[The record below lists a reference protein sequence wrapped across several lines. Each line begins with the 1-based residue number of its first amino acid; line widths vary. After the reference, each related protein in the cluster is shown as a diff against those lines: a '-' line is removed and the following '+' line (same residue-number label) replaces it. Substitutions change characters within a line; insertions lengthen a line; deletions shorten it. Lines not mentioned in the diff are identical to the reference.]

1 MLSVGTRLIT
11 LRIKMKNIYAMVLE
25 VNRPQVS
32 EAVRIGLGRP
42 WVAVC
47 EGGYV
52 RSGMARS
59 TDVVPAVGDR
69 ILILLQPDG
78 VTQSPR

>member
-1 MLSVGTRLIT
+1 MNNI
-11 LRIKMKNIYAMVLE
+11 IYARVLE
-25 VNRPQVS
+25 VSRPAVS

-42 WVAVC
+42 WIAVC

-59 TDVVPAVGDR
+59 TDVVPAVNDK
-69 ILILLQPDG
+69 ILILLQDDG
-78 VTQSPR
+78 VTQSPD